1 MSRYHIP
8 VMVHEVLEG
17 LNIKPGKRYIDATI
31 GGGGHGVEIVRRG
44 GLLLGIDQD
53 TEAID
58 SAREKFKTQNSNV
71 KTEERDWQLIQG
83 NFRDIEKIAQAH
95 GFGAVDGVLFDLGVS
110 SHQLDSASR
119 GFSYRFGDAP
129 LDLRLDQKKGRTA
142 ADIIASASEEELY
155 EIFAKYGEEE
165 RAGAIAHAVIL
176 ARRVSPIATTGQLAA
191 MVSESQP
198 TLSRVFQ
205 ALRIAVN
212 DELGALR
219 EGLLGSESLLVSGGR
234 LAVISFHSLEDRIVK
249 EFFKR
254 SAWKMVHKKPQRA
267 SSGEIEENIRSR
279 SAKLRVAEKL

>member
-1 MSRYHIP
+1 
-8 VMVHEVLEG
+8 MVHEVLEG

-31 GGGGHGVEIVRRG
+31 GGGGHGIEIVRRG

-53 TEAID
+53 TEAIEET
-58 SAREKFKTQNSNV
+58 RRIFK
-71 KTEERDWQLIQG
+71 EERDWEIVQG
-83 NFRDIEKIAQAH
+83 NFRDIGKLAREH
-95 GFGAVDGVLFDLGVS
+95 GFETVDGVLFDLGVS

-129 LDLRLDQKKGRTA
+129 LDLRLDQKKGGTA

-165 RAGAIAHAVIL
+165 RAGAIAHAVVL
-176 ARRVSPIATTGQLAA
+176 ARRVKPIATTGQLAA

-219 EGLLGSESLLVSGGR
+219 EGLLGSESLVVSGGR

-254 SAWKMVHKKPQRA
+254 AIWQMITKRPQRA
-267 SSGEIEENIRSR
+267 SSHEVEENIRSR
-279 SAKLRVAEKL
+279 SAKLRIAEKI

>member
-1 MSRYHIP
+1 M
-8 VMVHEVLEG
+8 
-17 LNIKPGKRYIDATI
+17 
-31 GGGGHGVEIVRRG
+31 
-44 GLLLGIDQD
+44 GIDQD
-53 TEAID
+53 TEAIEEVK
-58 SAREKFKTQNSNV
+58 RIFK
-71 KTEERDWQLIQG
+71 DWKIVQG
-83 NFRDIEKIAQAH
+83 NFRDIGKLAREH
-95 GFGAVDGVLFDLGVS
+95 GFSEVDGVLFDLGVS
-110 SHQLDSASR
+110 GHQLDSASR

-142 ADIIASASEEELY
+142 ADIIARASEEELY

-165 RAGAIAHAVIL
+165 RAGAIAHAVVL
-176 ARRVSPIATTGQLAA
+176 ARRVKPIATTGQLAA
-191 MVSESQP
+191 IVSESQP

-212 DELGALR
+212 DELEALR

-254 SAWKMVHKKPQRA
+254 AIWKMITKRPQRA
-267 SSGEIEENIRSR
+267 SFHEVEENIRSR